1 MIRSYLKQTIIQTA
15 DMIGID
21 RFFRYINRKKLLVVM
36 YHGVTRNNYDP
47 PVWTQLP
54 LKSFRSQMEFLR
66 SHYLPIALQ
75 DVTAAIRGE
84 RALPERA
91 VLVTFDDGLSNN
103 YSCAFPVLQRL
114 GIPAAIF
121 LTVGLIGSQKVL
133 WFDELLFLLQ
143 KAMTQGINPELDN
156 PEAELLFQKG
166 QLWQTYQLTVEGLK
180 RAGATERAR
189 VMERLR
195 AEIPLDHKEL
205 LEDFGML
212 TWPEI
217 RSMQRS
223 GLIEFGVH
231 TATHRILTELADDE
245 WYHEI
250 IAPRTTLEKELQ
262 KEVTAFCFP
271 NGRPGSDF
279 SAAHLTA
286 LRNSGY
292 SCSFTTENALF
303 DCSVG
308 DHMTISR
315 VPAGN
320 DGTSDPAYFALN
332 ASGAL
337 HLAKEWLGRGN
348 GSTATTLTG
357 AHP

>member
-1 MIRSYLKQTIIQTA
+1 MIRNYLKQTMIRTA
-15 DMIGID
+15 GMLGAD
-21 RFFRYINRKKLLVVM
+21 RFFRYVNRKKLLVVM
-36 YHGVTRNNYDP
+36 YHGVTRNNYTP

-54 LKSFRSQMEFLR
+54 LKIFHRQLEFLR
-66 SHYLPIALQ
+66 SHYKPIALR
-75 DVTAAIRGE
+75 DFTAAIRGE
-84 RALPERA
+84 RTLPERA

-103 YSCAFPVLQRL
+103 YSCAFPLLQQL

-121 LTVGLIGSQKVL
+121 LTVGLIGSRKLL

-143 KAMTQGINPELDN
+143 KAMAQGIIPKLDN
-156 PEAELLFQKG
+156 PAAQFLFQKH
-166 QLWQTYQLTVEGLK
+166 QLWQAYQTTVEWLK
-180 RAGATERAR
+180 RAGTAERAR
-189 VMERLR
+189 VMEQLKTD
-195 AEIPLDHKEL
+195 IHLDHEQL

-217 RSMQRS
+217 RSMEQS

-231 TATHRILTELADDE
+231 TATHRILTELADHE
-245 WYHEI
+245 WQQEI
-250 IAPRTTLEKELQ
+250 IDPRMALEKELQ

-286 LRNSGY
+286 LRKSGY

-303 DCSVG
+303 DCSAG
-308 DHMTISR
+308 DHMTIGR

-337 HLAKEWLGRGN
+337 QLAKDWLHRGN
-348 GSTATTLTG
+348 GSNKTALTG
-357 AHP
+357 ARP